1 MTLREVGSEAVSGV
15 RRRLPR
21 LVVLALLLAV
31 MVACS
36 DDDDGGDEASSPT
49 GDRFACLDF
58 VASVTTGPNAGRSW
72 TGDLVLTQD
81 KTGAFTGVLVPSSV
95 VDRQTLEVRDRS
107 GAICRAVG
115 QRNNAQVSWFLYCQN
130 NERIFGTG
138 QITPVG
144 NGQEL
149 RGILSGPTD
158 RDFGVYHGRNYPPYI
173 RIISPEFN

>member
-1 MTLREVGSEAVSGV
+1 MP
-15 RRRLPR
+15 RLPR
-21 LVVLALLLAV
+21 LLIAALLLAAS
-31 MVACS
+31 ACS
-36 DDDDGGDEASSPT
+36 DNGGDSAT
-49 GDRFACLDF
+49 GNRFGCLDF
-58 VASVTTGPNAGRSW
+58 VAMVTSGPSAGRSW
-72 TGDLVLTQD
+72 SGDLILTQD
-81 KTGAFTGVLVPSSV
+81 KTGAFTGVLVPPTA

-138 QITPVG
+138 QITPAGG
-144 NGQEL
+144 NNEQEL

-173 RIISPEFN
+173 RIISPSFS